1 MFKLLRWGILLGVV
15 FGLGYYTGQQP
26 EQVKQTLRAL
36 SGEVLEKT
44 IGRDQRVS
52 LQRQMLKAKEGLLEG
67 RAYLLEHDYQEA
79 SDEFGRA
86 LQHLDRAVELD
97 PQGPMAQRIKVVKRK
112 VQEAQANLAQGRSLP
127 PDLLDDLRRELQ
139 AVMP

>member
-1 MFKLLRWGILLGVV
+1 MFKLLRWVVIFGLV
-15 FGLGYYTGQQP
+15 FGLGYYTGQRP
-26 EQVKQTLRAL
+26 EEVKQTLRTL

-52 LQRQMLKAKEGLLEG
+52 LQRQMLEAKEGLLEG
-67 RAYLLEHDYQEA
+67 RAYLMDHHYQEA

-86 LQHLDRAVELD
+86 LRHLDRAVELD
-97 PQGPMAQRIKVVKRK
+97 PQGPMAHRIRVVKQK
-112 VQEAQANLAQGRSLP
+112 VQEAQASLAQGRSLP
-127 PDLLDDLRRELQ
+127 PDFLDDLRRELQ

>member
-1 MFKLLRWGILLGVV
+1 MFKLLRWVILLGVV
-15 FGLGYYTGQQP
+15 FGLGYYTGQRP

-67 RAYLLEHDYQEA
+67 RAYLLENDFQEA

-86 LQHLDRAVELD
+86 LQHLDQAVELD
-97 PQGPMAQRIKVVKRK
+97 PQGPMAQRIKIVKQK

-127 PDLLDDLRRELQ
+127 PDLLDELRQELQ

>member
-1 MFKLLRWGILLGVV
+1 MFKLLRWVILLGVV
-15 FGLGYYTGQQP
+15 FGLGYYTGQRP

-52 LQRQMLKAKEGLLEG
+52 LQRQMLTAKEGLLEG
-67 RAYLLEHDYQEA
+67 RAYLLENDFQEA

-86 LQHLDRAVELD
+86 LQHLDQAVELD
-97 PQGPMAQRIKVVKRK
+97 PQGPMAQRIKIVKEK

-127 PDLLDDLRRELQ
+127 PDLLDDLRQELQ

>member
-1 MFKLLRWGILLGVV
+1 MFKLLRWVILLGVV
-15 FGLGYYTGQQP
+15 FGLGYYTGQRP

-52 LQRQMLKAKEGLLEG
+52 LQRQMLTAKEGLLEG
-67 RAYLLEHDYQEA
+67 RAYLLENDFQEA

-86 LQHLDRAVELD
+86 LQHLDQAVELD
-97 PQGPMAQRIKVVKRK
+97 PQGPMAQRIKIVKEK
-112 VQEAQANLAQGRSLP
+112 VQEAQANLAQGRSHP
-127 PDLLDDLRRELQ
+127 PDLLDELRQELQ

>member
-1 MFKLLRWGILLGVV
+1 MFKLLRWVILLGVV
-15 FGLGYYTGQQP
+15 FGLGYYTGQRP

-67 RAYLLEHDYQEA
+67 RAYLLENDFQEA

-86 LQHLDRAVELD
+86 LQHLDQAVELD
-97 PQGPMAQRIKVVKRK
+97 PQGPMAQRIKIVKQK

-127 PDLLDDLRRELQ
+127 PDLLDDLRQELQ

>member
-1 MFKLLRWGILLGVV
+1 MFKLLRWVILLGVV
-15 FGLGYYTGQQP
+15 FGLGYYTGQRP

-67 RAYLLEHDYQEA
+67 RAYLLENDFQEA

-86 LQHLDRAVELD
+86 LQHLDQAVELD
-97 PQGPMAQRIKVVKRK
+97 PQGPMAQRIKIVKQK
-112 VQEAQANLAQGRSLP
+112 VQEAQANLAQGRSRP
-127 PDLLDDLRRELQ
+127 PDLLDELRQELQ